1 MNNPITIEGGC
12 LCGAVRYRCS
22 TEPDRVYFC
31 HCSNCRKVSGT
42 AFHTGVMVRR
52 GAFEPPFPR

>member
-1 MNNPITIEGGC
+1 M
-12 LCGAVRYRCS
+12 RYRCS